1 MWGDPGMM
9 RAFRRP
15 RRGQRRWQRGAAATL
30 IVAVVAVAGAGLHGW
45 GTTPAGASTTSRTS
59 TTKTTNAAGTKL
71 IMKVSPHQVRE
82 TQASGVSA
90 SLSLH
95 DARSTAG
102 EVVDIS
108 SEQLQQVCPGGVTY
122 TWGTVSSANTI
133 DVTLDKA
140 ATATVTL
147 TSAECAPGS
156 FTVLA
161 NFEDPPY
168 DTGSAKVKV
177 FTVKP
182 PKHLTIAVSPNP
194 VHQTAGSPIEET
206 VNVVSPDALQSVT
219 ISSPDLVSSCSSV
232 VYTNANGGT
241 SNNSITVQANIDY
254 QANVTVTASNCQAGS
269 DRITADSLEVP
280 YPSASTNL
288 VVVAPS

>member
-1 MWGDPGMM
+1 MM
-9 RAFRRP
+9 RAFVRP
-15 RRGQRRWQRGAAATL
+15 RRGQRRWRRGAAVTL
-30 IVAVVAVAGAGLHGW
+30 VVATALAAGAGFHGW
-45 GTTPAGASTTSRTS
+45 GPTSAGASTTAKPTA
-59 TTKTTNAAGTKL
+59 TKTTNAEDTKL
-71 IMKVSPHQVRE
+71 IIKVQPHRVHE
-82 TQASGVSA
+82 TQTSGVA
-90 SLSLH
+90 ATLSLR

-102 EVVDIS
+102 EVVTITS
-108 SEQLQQVCPGGVTY
+108 QQLQQVCPGGVTY
-122 TWGTVSSANTI
+122 TWGTVSSANEI

-147 TSAECAPGS
+147 ASAECAPGS

-206 VNVVSPDALQSVT
+206 INVVSPDALQSVT
-219 ISSPDLVSSCSSV
+219 ISSPDLKSSCSSV
-232 VYTNANGGT
+232 VYTNANGG
-241 SNNSITVQANIDY
+241 SSANSITVQANIDY
-254 QANVTVTASNCQAGS
+254 QANVTVAASNCQAGS
-269 DRITADSLEVP
+269 DRITADALEVP
-280 YPSASTNL
+280 YPTASTDL